1 MPLGRGRNLKINDFR
16 GKINYTKKKESCALA
31 YYHLIMPVY
40 IPESLVNEIERLK
53 DLWKFDEAIRKVN
66 SILFKD
72 PNNEDALLQVTD
84 IQYRKGEIG
93 KAAKAI
99 DFLNS
104 KKNNADPLGL
114 YIKWVLEMEKNNRWE
129 AKKYLQKALELTKA
143 ENHEI
148 LRCYGLCEYR
158 YGNREKGLN
167 FLKDAFYINGKD
179 AEVVYNLI
187 ELYIL
192 EHKYK
197 RAKDM
202 IKYFYKHRDKLQT
215 IDKKMDFYDQKIS
228 LFEKF
233 VNAQNMF
240 KKVKE

>member
-1 MPLGRGRNLKINDFR
+1 MP
-16 GKINYTKKKESCALA
+16 T
-31 YYHLIMPVY
+31 Y
-40 IPESLVNEIERLK
+40 IPDSLINEIEELK
-53 DLWKFDEAIRKVN
+53 ELWKFDEAIKKVN
-66 SILFKD
+66 TILFRD

-93 KAAKAI
+93 KATKAI
-99 DFLNS
+99 DFLNAR
-104 KKNNADPLGL
+104 KNNTDPLGL
-114 YIKWVLEMEKNNRWE
+114 YIKWVLEMEKNHRMD
-129 AKKYLQKALELTKA
+129 AKKYLQQALELTKA

-167 FLKDAFYINGKD
+167 FLKDAFHINGTD
-179 AEVVYNLI
+179 AEVIYNLI

-197 RAKDM
+197 KAKDM
-202 IKYFYKHRDKLQT
+202 IKYFYKHREKLQT
-215 IDKKMDFYDQKIS
+215 IDKAIDFYDQKIS

-233 VNAQNMF
+233 ITTQHMF
-240 KKVKE
+240 KK

>member
-1 MPLGRGRNLKINDFR
+1 MP
-16 GKINYTKKKESCALA
+16 T
-31 YYHLIMPVY
+31 Y
-40 IPESLVNEIERLK
+40 IPDSVIKEIEELK
-53 DLWKFDEAIRKVN
+53 ELGKFDEAIKKVN
-66 SILFKD
+66 TILFRD
-72 PNNEDALLQVTD
+72 PQNEDALLQITD

-93 KAAKAI
+93 KAGKAI

-104 KKNNADPLGL
+104 KKNNNDPLGL
-114 YIKWVLEMEKNNRWE
+114 YIKGVLEMEKNHRLE

-167 FLKDAFYINGKD
+167 FLRDAFTMNNRD
-179 AEVVYNLI
+179 AEIIYNLI
-187 ELYIL
+187 EIYIL

-197 RAKDM
+197 KAKDL
-202 IKYFYKHRDKLQT
+202 ITYFYKHREKLE
-215 IDKKMDFYDQKIS
+215 IVDKKLDFYDHKIG

-233 VNAQNMF
+233 ITIQSVF
-240 KKVKE
+240 KKNKED

>member
-1 MPLGRGRNLKINDFR
+1 MPT
-16 GKINYTKKKESCALA
+16 Y
-31 YYHLIMPVY
+31 V
-40 IPESLVNEIERLK
+40 PESVIKEIEELK
-53 DLWKFDEAIRKVN
+53 ELGKFDEAIKKVN
-66 SILFKD
+66 TILFRD
-72 PNNEDALLQVTD
+72 PHNEDALLQITD

-99 DFLNS
+99 DFLNT
-104 KKNNADPLGL
+104 KNNNNDPLGL
-114 YIKWVLEMEKNNRWE
+114 YIKGVLEMEKNHRLE

-167 FLKDAFYINGKD
+167 FLKDAFTMNNRD
-179 AEVVYNLI
+179 AEIIYNLI
-187 ELYIL
+187 EIYIL

-197 RAKDM
+197 KAKDL
-202 IKYFYKHRDKLQT
+202 ITYFYKHHAKLEI
-215 IDKKMDFYDQKIS
+215 IDKKLDFYDHKIG

-233 VNAQNMF
+233 ITIQGIF
-240 KKVKE
+240 KKNKMDC